1 MKTTKPIIEVFA
13 RKGHAGCLDCTG
25 MFGPPTLDPFGF
37 VHVTVSHDPTCPA
50 WRHRNAP
57 GSALAANSR
66 PPALID
72 GKPTFAVL
80 EHVQAAFRGGADR

>member
-13 RKGHAGCLDCTG
+13 RSAHAGCVDCTAL
-25 MFGPPTLDPFGF
+25 FGPPTVDPFGF

-50 WRHRNAP
+50 WRHRHAP
-57 GSALAANSR
+57 GNALAANCR
-66 PPALID
+66 RPALVN

-80 EHVQAAFRGGADR
+80 EHVQRVSHGSW